1 MRHRKHNHQLG
12 VKTAH
17 RTSMLA
23 NLCCSLIESGRIK
36 TTLARARA
44 LRPTIEKIITLA
56 KKAHF
61 AQDTAKK
68 VHFRRLAISRLR
80 STSATKK
87 LFDELVEQFANREGG
102 YTRIYKLAIP
112 RLGDASEMAM
122 IEFVEETNKKN
133 KKSKVKKANKKSVSA
148 KEKTG
153 IRSKENDLAEST
165 KDKTAVAADSSIEDA
180 QKAESVL
187 EDKTANFEIADNT
200 IIEEAVEQAEEAV
213 EQAEEA
219 VEQAEEAKESANQG
233 QKEVEDANS
242 KDSK

>member
-17 RTSMLA
+17 RLSMLA
-23 NLCCSLIESGRIK
+23 NLCCSLIENGRIK

-112 RLGDASEMAM
+112 RLGDASEMAL
-122 IEFVEETNKKN
+122 IEFVEEANNKK

-165 KDKTAVAADSSIEDA
+165 KDTTAVAADSSIEDA

-200 IIEEAVEQAEEAV
+200 IIEEAVEQAEEA
-213 EQAEEA
+213 
-219 VEQAEEAKESANQG
+219 KESANQG

>member
-1 MRHRKHNHQLG
+1 
-12 VKTAH
+12 
-17 RTSMLA
+17 MLA
-23 NLCCSLIESGRIK
+23 NLCCSLIENGRIK

-56 KKAHF
+56 KKSHF

-87 LFDELVEQFANREGG
+87 LFDELVEEFVNREGG

-112 RLGDASEMAM
+112 RLGDASEMAL
-122 IEFVEETNKKN
+122 IEFVEEANNKK

-200 IIEEAVEQAEEAV
+200 IIEEAVEQAEEA
-213 EQAEEA
+213 
-219 VEQAEEAKESANQG
+219 KESANQG

>member
-23 NLCCSLIESGRIK
+23 NLCCSLIENGRIK

-112 RLGDASEMAM
+112 RLGDASEMAL
-122 IEFVEETNKKN
+122 IEFVEEANNKK

-200 IIEEAVEQAEEAV
+200 IIEEAVEQAEEA
-213 EQAEEA
+213 
-219 VEQAEEAKESANQG
+219 KESANQG